1 MRDAVRRFGDLVMRR
16 RGPIA
21 VVLLL
26 AGVLFGGLYR
36 VADGVEKHSYNAGAV
51 PPQTVQLTKG
61 RQYEI
66 SVPGGRDA
74 LAKRGIS
81 ATVAQCSITPSS
93 GGPVQLTVTVIPQD
107 VRPTN
112 ALATFT
118 SPLTGQAHLD
128 CGTWGAVYVD
138 DSDDSSWDFAG
149 LFLVLTAVFLT
160 LGVALGLS
168 ALYARSARDDEEI
181 ERRIGFLGSDHEVG
195 PGDSDD
201 VLR

>member
-1 MRDAVRRFGDLVMRR
+1 VRDAVRSFGQLVMRR

-26 AGVLFGGLYR
+26 AGVLFAGLYR
-36 VADGVEKHSYNAGAV
+36 VADGIEKHSYNSGAV
-51 PPQTVQLTKG
+51 PPQTVQLTSG

-66 SVPGGRDA
+66 SVPGGRKA
-74 LAKRGIS
+74 LETRGIAVTAS
-81 ATVAQCSITPSS
+81 QCSLTPDGS
-93 GGPVQLTVTVIPQD
+93 GPVPVTVTLISTD

-112 ALATFT
+112 ALATFV
-118 SPLTGQAHLD
+118 SPVSGRAHLD
-128 CGTWGAVYVD
+128 CGAWGAVYVD
-138 DSDDSSWDFAG
+138 DSDDSGWDYSG
-149 LFLVLTAVFLT
+149 LFIVLTTIFLT

-181 ERRIGFLGSDHEVG
+181 ERRIGFLGGDHEVG

>member
-1 MRDAVRRFGDLVMRR
+1 MRL

-61 RQYEI
+61 NQYQI

-81 ATVAQCSITPSS
+81 ATAVQCSITPSS
-93 GGPVQLTVTVIPQD
+93 GGPVQLTVTPISQD

-118 SPLTGQAHLD
+118 SPLTGRAHLD
-128 CGTWGAVYVD
+128 CGAWGAVYVD
-138 DSDDSSWDFAG
+138 DSDDSSWDFA
-149 LFLVLTAVFLT
+149 
-160 LGVALGLS
+160 
-168 ALYARSARDDEEI
+168 
-181 ERRIGFLGSDHEVG
+181 
-195 PGDSDD
+195 
-201 VLR
+201 